1 MQSVSIDSLARIHH
15 AAGEFLEAAGGRQVI
30 ALSGELG
37 AGKTTFIQAMC
48 RILGV
53 KGEVTSPTFT
63 LVNEYF
69 TLDGQSIY
77 HIDLYRIEHEEE
89 LYDMGYEEY
98 LYSGS
103 RCFIEWPER
112 ADHLIPRDALRAEMI
127 VKPDGSR
134 EIRF

>member
-1 MQSVSIDSLARIHH
+1 MQSVSIDSLARIQH
-15 AAGEFLEAAGGRQVI
+15 AASAFLEAAGNRPVI

-48 RILGV
+48 RMLGV
-53 KGEVTSPTFT
+53 TGEVTSPTFT

-69 TLDGQSIY
+69 TRDGQSIY
-77 HIDLYRIEHEEE
+77 HMDLYRIEDEEE

-112 ADHLIPRDALRAEMI
+112 ADHLIPHDALRAEMI
-127 VKPDGSR
+127 VHPDGSR